1 MGAQD
6 GFAAIRRQVTLWLN
20 VSRSRRALAALDDRM
35 LSDVGLSRAQA
46 TTEAL
51 RPFYDT
57 AQTVDAPA
65 HPAAEKP
72 VAPQMW
78 RTA

>member
-6 GFAAIRRQVTLWLN
+6 GFAAIRRQVNLWLN

-35 LSDVGLSRAQA
+35 LSDVGLNRAQA

-57 AQTVDAPA
+57 VHKVDTPA
-65 HPAAEKP
+65 RRADEDCAT
-72 VAPQMW
+72 PQMW